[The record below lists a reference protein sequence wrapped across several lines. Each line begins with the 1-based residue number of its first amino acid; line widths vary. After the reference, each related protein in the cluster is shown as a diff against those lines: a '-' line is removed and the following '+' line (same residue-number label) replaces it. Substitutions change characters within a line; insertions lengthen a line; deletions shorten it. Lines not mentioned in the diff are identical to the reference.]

1 MDCEN
6 NNSSFLD
13 VVFQQIIPDNAKRIV
28 DDSSEHLNA
37 IDMHM
42 SNSNTKANNVLYCY
56 DEAINFKPQQK
67 SNNDNV
73 VSLNVI
79 VQKTYLDSIQNF
91 MLHWMKCENKNFRI
105 VFIQNENTS
114 KEERH
119 AISYAIDFA
128 TILGHHECIYVATS
142 ECEVPKAEQTIVL
155 KDTSILPVDKMEV
168 LRMRTEASKQKIEDQ
183 KIEKLEEKVEQNIE
197 TKTAIENKQK
207 LVEKDDATKMM
218 LQQKPMN
225 DEVGQKKEVEK
236 NKIIVKDKC
245 KPRIVCY
252 TCITGGYDQILE
264 PLVSSPNIDFIC
276 FSDKQIQ
283 SKTWKWR
290 QIPDDLKDLDK
301 IRQQR
306 SIKICP
312 HRYLKEYDISIWVDG
327 NIQIKD
333 DLNKFIKQYNLE
345 VCPLWIRKHPK
356 RDCIYAEAKEC
367 IAQRKAPK
375 EIIEKQIAKY
385 RAVKYPEHNKLVESG
400 IILRKHVAV
409 ECQQICNIW
418 LTEVLT
424 ESYRD
429 QLSFNYACW
438 AAKFRYGTLI
448 YEPEIIDNKN
458 KYFNWNRFHASQ
470 TVSSQN
476 KCQSKYDTSYVT
488 VTICNFNT
496 TEMTTDCILS
506 IRKNSG
512 LKKTKFVVL
521 DNSYPNKKFQ
531 MSNKLNGIDIQLIDN
546 SNGKIIDFNAALKK
560 FSKIPIKA
568 NNNGSLKHCLSIQ
581 FLLNACR
588 SRDMLL
594 FDSDTILLKQ
604 IDFIN
609 PAYVTIADL
618 EKKGDPCSRAPCGK
632 YLSETRF
639 LPFIQYFN
647 CDLIKRKA
655 LKYFYPNRIHGGLTF
670 SGNYY
675 DTGASFYED
684 VINANLPFKR
694 IQYKEYINHLDHGS
708 WRKH

>member
-1 MDCEN
+1 MDEIFFKIVIPNYN
-6 NNSSFLD
+6 N
-13 VVFQQIIPDNAKRIV
+13 IAYIK
-28 DDSSEHLNA
+28 
-37 IDMHM
+37 
-42 SNSNTKANNVLYCY
+42 KC
-56 DEAINFKPQQK
+56 
-67 SNNDNV
+67 
-73 VSLNVI
+73 
-79 VQKTYLDSIQNF
+79 LDSILNQTFKDFKIIVVDGMSDDLSDRLCEIYARKNPNKIVCTSSMERCNVDELLDIGCAHQDKSKYVLF
-91 MLHWMKCENKNFRI
+91 IDPVEGLHRNDAF
-105 VFIQNENTS
+105 QS
-114 KEERH
+114 LH
-119 AISYAIDFA
+119 D
-128 TILGHHECIYVATS
+128 
-142 ECEVPKAEQTIVL
+142 
-155 KDTSILPVDKMEV
+155 
-168 LRMRTEASKQKIEDQ
+168 KIEDGKTEYLNIDSSKHSCNVLTVKGSQ
-183 KIEKLEEKVEQNIE
+183 SKFFNDKTFAVMEKCINEAA
-197 TKTAIENKQK
+197 KTQ
-207 LVEKDDATKMM
+207 
-218 LQQKPMN
+218 LQQKPKDN
-225 DEVGQKKEVEK
+225 EISQKKEVGK
-236 NKIIVKDKC
+236 NKVIDEDGC
-245 KPRIVCY
+245 KLRIVCY

-264 PLVSSPNIDFIC
+264 PLVPSPNIDFIC

-283 SKTWKWR
+283 SKIWKWR
-290 QIPDDLKDLDK
+290 QIPEDLKDLDK

-312 HRYLKEYDISIWVDG
+312 HRYLKEYDRSIWIDG
-327 NIQIKD
+327 NIQIKN

-375 EIIEKQIAKY
+375 EIIDKQIAKY
-385 RAVKYPEHNKLVESG
+385 KAVKYPEHNKLVESG
-400 IILRKHVAV
+400 IILRKHTAI

-418 LTEVLT
+418 LAEVLT

-470 TVSSQN
+470 TASSQK
-476 KCQSKYDTSYVT
+476 KCQLKYDTNYVT
-488 VTICNFNT
+488 IAICNFNT

-506 IRKNSG
+506 IQKNSG
-512 LKKTKFVVL
+512 LKRTKFVVL

-531 MSNKLNGIDIQLIDN
+531 ISNKLNGIDIQLIDN
-546 SNGKIIDFNAALKK
+546 SNGKIIDFNVALKK

-581 FLLNACR
+581 FLLNTCR

-618 EKKGDPCSRAPCGK
+618 EKKGDTCSRAPRGK

-647 CDLIKRKA
+647 CDLIKRKE

-684 VINANLPFKR
+684 VINANLPFKK
-694 IQYKEYINHLDHGS
+694 IYYKEYINHLDHGS

>member
-1 MDCEN
+1 MAEN
-6 NNSSFLD
+6 GDVFLD
-13 VVFQQIIPDNAKRIV
+13 LVVDTINA
-28 DDSSEHLNA
+28 
-37 IDMHM
+37 
-42 SNSNTKANNVLYCY
+42 
-56 DEAINFKPQQK
+56 
-67 SNNDNV
+67 
-73 VSLNVI
+73 
-79 VQKTYLDSIQNF
+79 DSIKDF
-91 MLHWMKCENKNFRI
+91 MLAWMKQECKDFKI
-105 VFIQNENTS
+105 VFISKDLSEKQKTALDYARGFAKAIGLQDQICIVDNIANTPKS
-114 KEERH
+114 AQTRH
-119 AISYAIDFA
+119 
-128 TILGHHECIYVATS
+128 
-142 ECEVPKAEQTIVL
+142 L
-155 KDTSILPVDKMEV
+155 KDTSILPADKMEV
-168 LRMRTEASKQKIEDQ
+168 LKMRTEANKQKIEDQ
-183 KIEKLEEKVEQNIE
+183 KIKKFEEKVEQNIE
-197 TKTAIENKQK
+197 TKNAVENKQK
-207 LVEKDDATKMM
+207 LAEKDDTAKMM
-218 LQQKPMN
+218 LQQKPMK
-225 DEVGQKKEVEK
+225 DEVGQKKEVGK
-236 NKIIVKDKC
+236 PKAIIKDGC

-264 PLVSSPNIDFIC
+264 PLAPSPNIDFIC

-345 VCPLWIRKHPK
+345 ACPLWIRKHPK

-367 IAQRKAPK
+367 IAQKKAPR

-385 RAVKYPEHNKLVESG
+385 KAVKYPEHNKLVESN
-400 IILRKHVAV
+400 IILRKHATT

-418 LTEVLT
+418 LAEVLT

-438 AAKFRYGTLI
+438 AIKFRYGTLI
-448 YEPEIIDNKN
+448 YEAEIIDNKN
-458 KYFNWNRFHASQ
+458 KYFNWNRFHTSQ
-470 TVSSQN
+470 TASSQK
-476 KCQSKYDTSYVT
+476 KCQLKYDTSYVT
-488 VTICNFNT
+488 VAICNFNT

-506 IRKNSG
+506 IHKNSG

-594 FDSDTILLKQ
+594 FDSDTLLLKQ

-609 PAYVTIADL
+609 SAYVTIADL
-618 EKKGDPCSRAPCGK
+618 EKKGDPCSRTPSGK

-639 LPFIQYFN
+639 VPFIQYFN
-647 CDLIKRKA
+647 CDLIKRKE

-694 IQYKEYINHLDHGS
+694 IQYKEYIDHLDHGS
-708 WRKH
+708 WRKHK